1 MNEFEEWEKFVAE
14 HWCQDLL
21 ETPGALVSVIETK
34 IARAVFAERRR
45 VVDLLQS
52 RIDDYVLDGEPSND
66 RVCCYDGVIEDLE
79 RPMMSDFF
87 EAQLR
92 EAYALRDGVVL
103 DPAKFPEVTQDEAG
117 FFRVG
122 SWAF

>member
-1 MNEFEEWEKFVAE
+1 MMN
-14 HWCQDLL
+14 
-21 ETPGALVSVIETK
+21 
-34 IARAVFAERRR
+34 
-45 VVDLLQS
+45 
-52 RIDDYVLDGEPSND
+52 
-66 RVCCYDGVIEDLE
+66 
-79 RPMMSDFF
+79 DFF

-122 SWAF
+122 GWAFDLVEDGDPDKVLQDLHTWGAWYRFIVSKQPKKGRVTG